1 MEVKDWENLV
11 LNTEVGSHC
20 FVTLIDNND
29 ISRGYAQIRRAE
41 HFGYNICFTRLYG
54 NKFYF
59 EKIEDVRNNISIGE
73 NNMVIEFDFEIYK
86 NGDYD
91 KVYLRNGKEARVL
104 CDNGK
109 GNSPMVVMIED
120 DKADDYIILR
130 YNETGRR
137 NINGQSGLDLMLS
150 VKEWEPELWVV
161 VISYMDNK
169 DKRQKMV
176 LPNFFSKNIRGNI
189 YLQGSSKSSVSY
201 YVGRLEGDGCFDE
214 LCEKIRV
221 KRDRIYNMEIIS
233 LSDDK
238 ATV

>member
-1 MEVKDWENLV
+1 
-11 LNTEVGSHC
+11 
-20 FVTLIDNND
+20 
-29 ISRGYAQIRRAE
+29 
-41 HFGYNICFTRLYG
+41 
-54 NKFYF
+54 
-59 EKIEDVRNNISIGE
+59 
-73 NNMVIEFDFEIYK
+73 MVIEFDFEIYK

-91 KVYLRNGKEARVL
+91 KMYLRNGKEPRVL

-109 GNSPMVVMIED
+109 GDRPIVVMVED
-120 DKADDYIILR
+120 DNANDYIILR

-137 NINGQSGLDLMLS
+137 DINGKSSLDLMLS
-150 VKEWEPELWVV
+150 VKEREPELWVV

-176 LPNFFSKNIRGNI
+176 LPNFFSRNIGENI
-189 YLQGSSKSSVSY
+189 YLQGSSKSNVSY
-201 YVGRLEGDGCFDE
+201 YVGRLEDGCFDE

>member
-1 MEVKDWENLV
+1 
-11 LNTEVGSHC
+11 
-20 FVTLIDNND
+20 
-29 ISRGYAQIRRAE
+29 
-41 HFGYNICFTRLYG
+41 
-54 NKFYF
+54 
-59 EKIEDVRNNISIGE
+59 
-73 NNMVIEFDFEIYK
+73 MVIEFDFEIYK

-109 GNSPMVVMIED
+109 GNRPMAVMIED

-150 VKEWEPELWVV
+150 VKEREPELWVV

-176 LPNFFSKNIRGNI
+176 LPNFFSRGIRGYI
-189 YLQGSSKSSVSY
+189 YLQGSSKSNVSY
-201 YVGRLEGDGCFDE
+201 YVGRLEKDGCFDE

-233 LSDDK
+233 LSDDET
-238 ATV
+238 AV

>member
-1 MEVKDWENLV
+1 
-11 LNTEVGSHC
+11 
-20 FVTLIDNND
+20 
-29 ISRGYAQIRRAE
+29 
-41 HFGYNICFTRLYG
+41 
-54 NKFYF
+54 
-59 EKIEDVRNNISIGE
+59 
-73 NNMVIEFDFEIYK
+73 MVIEFDFEIYK

-91 KVYLRNGKEARVL
+91 KVYLRNGKEPRVL

-109 GNSPMVVMIED
+109 GDRPIVVMVED
-120 DKADDYIILR
+120 DNANDYIILR

-150 VKEWEPELWVV
+150 VKEREPELWVV

-169 DKRQKMV
+169 DKRQKMI
-176 LPNFFSKNIRGNI
+176 LPNFFSRNIGGNI

-201 YVGRLEGDGCFDE
+201 YVGRLEEDGCFDE

-233 LSDDK
+233 LSDDET
-238 ATV
+238 AV

>member
-1 MEVKDWENLV
+1 
-11 LNTEVGSHC
+11 
-20 FVTLIDNND
+20 
-29 ISRGYAQIRRAE
+29 
-41 HFGYNICFTRLYG
+41 
-54 NKFYF
+54 
-59 EKIEDVRNNISIGE
+59 
-73 NNMVIEFDFEIYK
+73 MVIEFDFEIYK

-91 KVYLRNGKEARVL
+91 KVYLRNGKEPRVL

-109 GNSPMVVMIED
+109 GNNPMVVMIED

-137 NINGQSGLDLMLS
+137 SINGQSGLDLMLS
-150 VKEWEPELWVV
+150 IKEREPELWVV

-169 DKRQKMV
+169 DKIQKIV

-189 YLQGSSKSSVSY
+189 YLQGSSKSSVLY
-201 YVGRLEGDGCFDE
+201 YVDKLEEDGCFDE

-221 KRDRIYNMEIIS
+221 KRDRIYNMKIIS
-233 LSDDK
+233 LSDDE

>member
-1 MEVKDWENLV
+1 
-11 LNTEVGSHC
+11 
-20 FVTLIDNND
+20 
-29 ISRGYAQIRRAE
+29 
-41 HFGYNICFTRLYG
+41 
-54 NKFYF
+54 
-59 EKIEDVRNNISIGE
+59 
-73 NNMVIEFDFEIYK
+73 MVIEFDFEIYK

-109 GNSPMVVMIED
+109 GDRPIVVMVED
-120 DKADDYIILR
+120 DNADNYIILR

-137 NINGQSGLDLMLS
+137 NINSQSSLDLMLS
-150 VKEWEPELWVV
+150 VN
-161 VISYMDNK
+161 YMDNK

-176 LPNFFSKNIRGNI
+176 LPNFFSKNIRGDI

-201 YVGRLEGDGCFDE
+201 YVDKLEEDECFDE

-233 LSDDK
+233 LSDDE
-238 ATV
+238 AAI

>member
-1 MEVKDWENLV
+1 
-11 LNTEVGSHC
+11 
-20 FVTLIDNND
+20 
-29 ISRGYAQIRRAE
+29 
-41 HFGYNICFTRLYG
+41 
-54 NKFYF
+54 
-59 EKIEDVRNNISIGE
+59 
-73 NNMVIEFDFEIYK
+73 MVIEFDFEIYK

-91 KVYLRNGKEARVL
+91 KVYLRNGKEPRVL

-109 GNSPMVVMIED
+109 GDRPIVVMVED
-120 DKADDYIILR
+120 DNANDYIILR

-137 NINGQSGLDLMLS
+137 NINGKSSLDLMLS
-150 VKEWEPELWVV
+150 VKEREPELWVV
-161 VISYMDNK
+161 AISYMDNK

-176 LPNFFSKNIRGNI
+176 LPNFFSRNIGGNI
-189 YLQGSSKSSVSY
+189 YLQGSSKSNVSY
-201 YVGRLEGDGCFDE
+201 YVGRLEEDGCFDE

>member
-1 MEVKDWENLV
+1 MTSVEVTRRSDAQN
-11 LNTEVGSHC
+11 
-20 FVTLIDNND
+20 
-29 ISRGYAQIRRAE
+29 ISGIISASLGYMGISFISKKWR
-41 HFGYNICFTRLYG
+41 
-54 NKFYF
+54 K
-59 EKIEDVRNNISIGE
+59 DVRNNTSIGE

-91 KVYLRNGKEARVL
+91 KVYLRNGKEPRVL

-150 VKEWEPELWVV
+150 VKEREPELWVV

-201 YVGRLEGDGCFDE
+201 YVDKLEEDGCFDE

-233 LSDDK
+233 LSDDE

>member
-1 MEVKDWENLV
+1 
-11 LNTEVGSHC
+11 
-20 FVTLIDNND
+20 
-29 ISRGYAQIRRAE
+29 
-41 HFGYNICFTRLYG
+41 
-54 NKFYF
+54 
-59 EKIEDVRNNISIGE
+59 
-73 NNMVIEFDFEIYK
+73 MVIEFDFEIYK

-150 VKEWEPELWVV
+150 VKEREPELWVV

-176 LPNFFSKNIRGNI
+176 LPNFFSRNKSWATTRLAVVSFTSSPRKMIRSFNN
-189 YLQGSSKSSVSY
+189 
-201 YVGRLEGDGCFDE
+201 LE
-214 LCEKIRV
+214 
-221 KRDRIYNMEIIS
+221 
-233 LSDDK
+233 
-238 ATV
+238 

>member
-1 MEVKDWENLV
+1 
-11 LNTEVGSHC
+11 
-20 FVTLIDNND
+20 
-29 ISRGYAQIRRAE
+29 
-41 HFGYNICFTRLYG
+41 
-54 NKFYF
+54 
-59 EKIEDVRNNISIGE
+59 
-73 NNMVIEFDFEIYK
+73 MVIEFDFEIYK

-91 KVYLRNGKEARVL
+91 KVYLRNGKEPRIL

-109 GNSPMVVMIED
+109 GNRPIVVMVED
-120 DKADDYIILR
+120 DNADDYIILR

-137 NINGQSGLDLMLS
+137 NINSQSGLDLMLS
-150 VKEWEPELWVV
+150 VKERKPELWVV

-189 YLQGSSKSSVSY
+189 YLQGSSKSSVLY
-201 YVGRLEGDGCFDE
+201 YVDKLEEDKCFDE
-214 LCEKIRV
+214 LCKKIKV

-233 LSDDK
+233 LSDDE

>member
-1 MEVKDWENLV
+1 M
-11 LNTEVGSHC
+11 
-20 FVTLIDNND
+20 I
-29 ISRGYAQIRRAE
+29 
-41 HFGYNICFTRLYG
+41 
-54 NKFYF
+54 
-59 EKIEDVRNNISIGE
+59 
-73 NNMVIEFDFEIYK
+73 IEFDFEIYK
-86 NGDYD
+86 RGDYD
-91 KVYLRNGKEARVL
+91 KVYLRDGKEVRIL

-109 GNSPMVVMIED
+109 GNCPIVAMFDNNSG
-120 DKADDYIILR
+120 KNYTILR
-130 YNETGRR
+130 YDKIGRR
-137 NINGQSGLDLMLS
+137 YIDQQSNLDLMLS

-189 YLQGSSKSSVSY
+189 YLQGSSKSSVLY
-201 YVGRLEGDGCFDE
+201 YVDKLEEDGCFDE

-238 ATV
+238 KTV

>member
-1 MEVKDWENLV
+1 
-11 LNTEVGSHC
+11 
-20 FVTLIDNND
+20 
-29 ISRGYAQIRRAE
+29 
-41 HFGYNICFTRLYG
+41 
-54 NKFYF
+54 
-59 EKIEDVRNNISIGE
+59 
-73 NNMVIEFDFEIYK
+73 MVIEFDFEIYK

-91 KVYLRNGKEARVL
+91 KVYLRNGKEPRVL

-109 GNSPMVVMIED
+109 GDRPIVVMIED

-150 VKEWEPELWVV
+150 VKEREPELWVV

-176 LPNFFSKNIRGNI
+176 LPNFFSRNIRGNV
-189 YLQGSSKSSVSY
+189 YL
-201 YVGRLEGDGCFDE
+201 RCFDE

-233 LSDDK
+233 LSDDET
-238 ATV
+238 AV

>member
-1 MEVKDWENLV
+1 MKVKDWENLV

-41 HFGYNICFTRLYG
+41 YFGYDICFTRLYG

-59 EKIEDVRNNISIGE
+59 EKIKEGRTQQYINRR
-73 NNMVIEFDFEIYK
+73 
-86 NGDYD
+86 
-91 KVYLRNGKEARVL
+91 RNGKEARVL

-109 GNSPMVVMIED
+109 GDRPIVVMVENDNTD
-120 DKADDYIILR
+120 DCIIPR

-137 NINGQSGLDLMLS
+137 DINSQSSPDLMLS
-150 VKEWEPELWVV
+150 VKEREPELWVV

-176 LPNFFSKNIRGNI
+176 LPNFFSKNIRGDI

-201 YVGRLEGDGCFDE
+201 YVDKLEEDKCFDE
-214 LCEKIRV
+214 LCKKIRV
-221 KRDRIYNMEIIS
+221 KRDRIYNIEIIS
-233 LSDDK
+233 LSDDEE
-238 ATV
+238 TV

>member
-1 MEVKDWENLV
+1 MIRISVEVMRKSDVRSISGITSV
-11 LNTEVGSHC
+11 LQGYMGIS
-20 FVTLIDNND
+20 F
-29 ISRGYAQIRRAE
+29 ISRRQR
-41 HFGYNICFTRLYG
+41 
-54 NKFYF
+54 KV
-59 EKIEDVRNNISIGE
+59 VRNNISIGGDK
-73 NNMVIEFDFEIYK
+73 MVIEFDFEIYK

-109 GNSPMVVMIED
+109 GDRPMVVMIENNNV
-120 DKADDYIILR
+120 DDYIILR

-137 NINGQSGLDLMLS
+137 NIDGQSSLDLMLS
-150 VKEWEPELWVV
+150 VKEREPELWVV
-161 VISYMDNK
+161 VISYIDNK

-176 LPNFFSKNIRGNI
+176 LPNFFSRNIGGNI
-189 YLQGSSKSSVSY
+189 YLQGSSKSNVSY
-201 YVGRLEGDGCFDE
+201 YVGRLEEDGCFDE

>member
-1 MEVKDWENLV
+1 
-11 LNTEVGSHC
+11 
-20 FVTLIDNND
+20 
-29 ISRGYAQIRRAE
+29 
-41 HFGYNICFTRLYG
+41 
-54 NKFYF
+54 
-59 EKIEDVRNNISIGE
+59 
-73 NNMVIEFDFEIYK
+73 MVIEFDFEIYK

-91 KVYLRNGKEARVL
+91 KVYLRNGKEPRIL

-109 GNSPMVVMIED
+109 GNRPIVVMVKD
-120 DKADDYIILR
+120 DNADDYIILR

-137 NINGQSGLDLMLS
+137 NINSQSSLDLMLS
-150 VKEWEPELWVV
+150 VKEREPELWVV

-201 YVGRLEGDGCFDE
+201 YVDKLEEDKCFDE

-233 LSDDK
+233 LSDDE

>member
-1 MEVKDWENLV
+1 
-11 LNTEVGSHC
+11 
-20 FVTLIDNND
+20 
-29 ISRGYAQIRRAE
+29 
-41 HFGYNICFTRLYG
+41 
-54 NKFYF
+54 
-59 EKIEDVRNNISIGE
+59 
-73 NNMVIEFDFEIYK
+73 MVIEFDFEIYK

-91 KVYLRNGKEARVL
+91 KVYLRDGKEPRVL

-109 GNSPMVVMIED
+109 GDRPIAVMVED
-120 DKADDYIILR
+120 DNANDYIILR

-137 NINGQSGLDLMLS
+137 NINGKSSLDLMLS
-150 VKEWEPELWVV
+150 VKEREPELWVV

-176 LPNFFSKNIRGNI
+176 LPNFFSRNIGGNI

-201 YVGRLEGDGCFDE
+201 YVDKLEEDEGFDE

>member
-1 MEVKDWENLV
+1 
-11 LNTEVGSHC
+11 
-20 FVTLIDNND
+20 
-29 ISRGYAQIRRAE
+29 
-41 HFGYNICFTRLYG
+41 
-54 NKFYF
+54 
-59 EKIEDVRNNISIGE
+59 
-73 NNMVIEFDFEIYK
+73 
-86 NGDYD
+86 
-91 KVYLRNGKEARVL
+91 
-104 CDNGK
+104 
-109 GNSPMVVMIED
+109 MVVMIED

-150 VKEWEPELWVV
+150 VKEREPELWVV

-176 LPNFFSKNIRGNI
+176 LPNFFSRGIRGYI
-189 YLQGSSKSSVSY
+189 YLQGSSKSNVSY
-201 YVGRLEGDGCFDE
+201 YVGRLEKDGCFDE